1 MLFICQTNW
10 LGQKANRQPSVI
22 IRSLH
27 QSAPK
32 VPLSV
37 VEKSSTQVFHSKTK
51 KSLSNLVR
59 KCSQEIHDI
68 PKIARQH
75 RTNCSALGDQVPT
88 HIVPALN
95 PKDTQNALPVR
106 ACRFESDKGH
116 HEKAG
121 AAKKQKFL
129 CSPFFI
135 LRKPAR
141 PERKSQEQGL
151 SLPRS
156 GDCQT

>member
-37 VEKSSTQVFHSKTK
+37 VENTSTQVFHSKTK

-95 PKDTQNALPVR
+95 PKDTQKSLAHFPS
-106 ACRFESDKGH
+106 ASG
-116 HEKAG
+116 
-121 AAKKQKFL
+121 KKPLVIDFL
-129 CSPFFI
+129 
-135 LRKPAR
+135 RNRHAR
-141 PERKSQEQGL
+141 PEWKIPRKWRIRVEISTQKPKIGFEIA
-151 SLPRS
+151 
-156 GDCQT
+156 